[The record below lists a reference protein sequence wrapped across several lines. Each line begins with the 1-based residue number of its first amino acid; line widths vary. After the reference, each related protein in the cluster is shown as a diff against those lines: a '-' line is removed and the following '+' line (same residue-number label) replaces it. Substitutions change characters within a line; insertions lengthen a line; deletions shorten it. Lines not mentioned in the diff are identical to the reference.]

1 MQGVPF
7 EPSDVLVVED
17 APSGLKAGLAA
28 GCKTLGVGT
37 GQPLERFRTFDA
49 TVKAL
54 DLTRSVVWP
63 VRPLTFP
70 PVLPATDLWGPVRA
84 VVYVTGSRSS
94 GRVRMPSR
102 SGSRRSRRKR

>member
-1 MQGVPF
+1 MVGVAF

-37 GQPLERFRTFDA
+37 GQPLERFRTFEA

-54 DLTRSVVWP
+54 DLTRFVSRLSLPGKQYP
-63 VRPLTFP
+63 VEY
-70 PVLPATDLWGPVRA
+70 RA
-84 VVYVTGSRSS
+84 WC
-94 GRVRMPSR
+94 
-102 SGSRRSRRKR
+102 

>member
-1 MQGVPF
+1 MKLRDFELAEARKMAGVAF

-37 GQPLERFRTFDA
+37 GQPLERFRTFEA

-54 DLTRSVVWP
+54 DLTRFVSPLSLFLLSPWP
-63 VRPLTFP
+63 
-70 PVLPATDLWGPVRA
+70 
-84 VVYVTGSRSS
+84 
-94 GRVRMPSR
+94 
-102 SGSRRSRRKR
+102 SGSTSLQWPC